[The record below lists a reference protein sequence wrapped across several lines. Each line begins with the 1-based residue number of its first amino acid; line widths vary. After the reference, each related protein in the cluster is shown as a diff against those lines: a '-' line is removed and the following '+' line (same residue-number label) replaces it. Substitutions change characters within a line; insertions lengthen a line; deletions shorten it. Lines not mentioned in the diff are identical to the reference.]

1 MTLTSDQ
8 IALQNFLKASNEA
21 AKAKGFVGM
30 VVEDAQFWSER
41 NINSVEEF
49 EIYDAQCTLWDIYK
63 DVYGVR
69 PRHMDINNMSLGEL
83 RSEIDYLCKC
93 LEGQLEAEREEKELL
108 ERAKAETKRRIK
120 EAMTCVPLTQ
130 GLFD

>member
-8 IALQNFLKASNEA
+8 IALQNFIKASNEA
-21 AKAKGFVGM
+21 SKAKGFIGM
-30 VVEDAQFWSER
+30 IVEDIEFWIER
-41 NINSVEEF
+41 DINSVEQF
-49 EIYDAQCTLWDIYK
+49 EIHEAQCTLWDIYK

-69 PRHMDINNMSLGEL
+69 PRHMDINNMSLDEL
-83 RSEIDYLCKC
+83 QHEIDFLCGR
-93 LEGQLEAEREEKELL
+93 LEWQLEAERKEAERVKREE
-108 ERAKAETKRRIK
+108 AETKRKIE